1 MYKIG
6 IIAKPFGNFT
16 DSLKELKKKFIIKIY
31 NRKNRPN
38 KKELISFAIDCDGLI
53 AGGEIYNQA
62 VLKHLTKLKIISRV
76 GIGIDN
82 IDQKYCSLNKI
93 SICNTP
99 DAPSNSTAEFAFSLI
114 LSSIKKIN
122 ILAEAV
128 KNKNWT
134 RLNHYEFSNLTI
146 GIIGCGRIGSRVVKL
161 LARMP
166 FKKILVNDINKKI
179 KKITNKKIVYTSKYD
194 IFKKSDVIS
203 FHTPLTKK
211 TKNLFNKKN
220 IAITKKEVV
229 IVNTARGPII
239 NIKDL
244 EQYLKIKHFS
254 LVALDVMPVEPYF
267 GSLLKYNNCIITPH
281 NASMSSTSRKNMEL
295 GSTLNIV
302 NFFNKY
308 K

>member
-1 MYKIG
+1 M
-6 IIAKPFGNFT
+6 
-16 DSLKELKKKFIIKIY
+16 
-31 NRKNRPN
+31 
-38 KKELISFAIDCDGLI
+38 
-53 AGGEIYNQA
+53 
-62 VLKHLTKLKIISRV
+62 
-76 GIGIDN
+76 
-82 IDQKYCSLNKI
+82 
-93 SICNTP
+93 
-99 DAPSNSTAEFAFSLI
+99 
-114 LSSIKKIN
+114 
-122 ILAEAV
+122 
-128 KNKNWT
+128 
-134 RLNHYEFSNLTI
+134 
-146 GIIGCGRIGSRVVKL
+146 
-161 LARMP
+161 
-166 FKKILVNDINKKI
+166 
-179 KKITNKKIVYTSKYD
+179 
-194 IFKKSDVIS
+194 IS

-220 IAITKKEVV
+220 IAITKKGVV

-308 K
+308 IWLFNP